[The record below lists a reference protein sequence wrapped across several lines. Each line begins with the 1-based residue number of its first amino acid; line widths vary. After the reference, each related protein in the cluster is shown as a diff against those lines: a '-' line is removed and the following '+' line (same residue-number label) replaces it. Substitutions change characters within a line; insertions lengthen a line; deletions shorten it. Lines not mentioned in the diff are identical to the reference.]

1 MSENFRHH
9 RASHDVQIVLVPVP
23 VAGSP
28 QPLKWAKPGKYP
40 QQTREPWRPQRFIPA
55 KQRKAERIVEIMREL
70 YRRAEDA
77 RRMLR
82 PNAAGLKA
90 WLGRAA

>member
-1 MSENFRHH
+1 MDGRHH
-9 RASHDVQIVLVPVP
+9 RASRDVQIVLVPVP

-40 QQTREPWRPQRFIPA
+40 QQTHEPWRPQRFIPA
-55 KQRKAERIVEIMREL
+55 KQRKAERIVQIMREL
-70 YRRAEDA
+70 DRREADVRA
-77 RRMLR
+77 MLR
-82 PNAAGLKA
+82 PTNAAGLKA

>member
-9 RASHDVQIVLVPVP
+9 RASRDVQIVLVPVP

-28 QPLKWAKPGKYP
+28 QPLKWAKPGRYP
-40 QQTREPWRPQRFIPA
+40 QQQREAWRPQRAIPI
-55 KQRKAERIVEIMREL
+55 KQRKAERLVEIMREL
-70 YRRAEDA
+70 YRREADA
-77 RRMLR
+77 RQMLT
-82 PNAAGLKA
+82 PNAQGLKA